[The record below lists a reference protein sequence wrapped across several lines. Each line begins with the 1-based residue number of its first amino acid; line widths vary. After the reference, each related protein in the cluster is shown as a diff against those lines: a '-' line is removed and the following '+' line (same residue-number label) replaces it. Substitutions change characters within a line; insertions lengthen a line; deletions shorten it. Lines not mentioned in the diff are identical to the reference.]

1 MVFVVAIIVGI
12 ALGGWGLFSL
22 AAGAV
27 LFRSTLVRGKDAFL
41 EKALGK
47 TEGANAMA
55 AHTRDPVVMNP
66 IQAAKERWRA
76 GPVSARQS
84 ARIRSFDGLTLAG
97 EYWPTVTGGAESAA
111 PSPAVVIVHGKDD
124 TGAGMA
130 YLAEGYH
137 SRGFDCLL
145 IDARAHGESAGSVCT
160 MGVRE
165 AEDLSNWVD
174 WLVDVQGKRHV
185 FVHGVS
191 MGAATAIIFAGR
203 RCGLRPEVA
212 GIISDSSYAR
222 YDEAFARLLFLAV
235 RNRFVSWSIT
245 LGASVASRLLG
256 GVSFGSMNPV
266 CSVGRVSV
274 PMLLFHGQ
282 ADVLVTVRMV
292 RDLFAE
298 AARVA
303 RAQGRPVPEIVVV
316 PEAPHIGP
324 FFYAPELYWNKIET
338 FCSEGA
344 SASVAQPFV
353 PSGV

>member
-1 MVFVVAIIVGI
+1 MLVAAIVVGI
-12 ALGGWGLFSL
+12 VFGGWGLFSL

-41 EKALGK
+41 DKALGK

-55 AHTRDPVVMNP
+55 AHTRDPIVMNP

-76 GPVSARQS
+76 SPATARQNP
-84 ARIRSFDGLTLAG
+84 RVISFDGLSLAG
-97 EYWPTVTGGAESAA
+97 EYWPAQNDTSAVKA
-111 PSPAVVIVHGKDD
+111 SSPAVLIAHGKDD

-165 AEDLSNWVD
+165 AEDLSRWVD
-174 WLVDVQGKRHV
+174 WLVDVQGHRRV

-191 MGAATAIIFAGR
+191 MGAATAILFAGR
-203 RCGLRPEVA
+203 KGGLRPEVV

-222 YDEAFARLLFLAV
+222 YDEAFSRLLFLAV
-235 RNRFVSWSIT
+235 RNKFVSRSIT
-245 LGASVASRLLG
+245 IGASVASRLLG

-266 CSVGRVSV
+266 RSVGRVSV

-303 RAQGRPVPEIVVV
+303 RSQGRQVPEIVVV

-324 FFYAPELYWNKIET
+324 FFYAPELYWNKIEA

-344 SASVAQPFV
+344 SASAAQPFV